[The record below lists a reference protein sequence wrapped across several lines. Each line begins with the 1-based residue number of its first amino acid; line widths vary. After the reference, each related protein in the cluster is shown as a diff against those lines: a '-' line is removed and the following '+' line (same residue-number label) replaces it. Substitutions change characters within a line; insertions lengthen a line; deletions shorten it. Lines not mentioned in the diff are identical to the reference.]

1 MDQDKYIALL
11 YKQLQGDLNLIEKT
25 LLDKWL
31 DEAAINRVLAQKIKE
46 DWVLSEQYS
55 PDIEID
61 IDKEFSLLQQRID
74 KEENINTVKVKFVPV
89 KKRARWWP
97 YAAAAA
103 LVLLTATR
111 WMIRL
116 NQATEPTLL
125 VTTTSNEIQE
135 VQLSDGTKV
144 LLNKNS
150 ELHYPEAFATTDRRV
165 QLEGEA
171 FFDVQK
177 NADKPFIINA
187 NHAEIKVLGTSFNVR
202 ALASEEIIE
211 VVVKTGKVLLSD
223 TREHVEMIVNANE
236 KARLRFPYGHIK
248 KQPEKDM
255 NELAWNTK
263 VLLFKDTP
271 VPEVVES
278 LERLFNVSIQTSDS
292 SKHCSFSGRFVRP
305 NLEEIITAISTEFDI
320 KVQRDN
326 TSYQLEGGCLVE

>member
-55 PDIEID
+55 PDIEVD

-125 VTTTSNEIQE
+125 
-135 VQLSDGTKV
+135 
-144 LLNKNS
+144 NKNS

-202 ALASEEIIE
+202 ALASEELIE

-278 LERLFNVSIQTSDS
+278 LERLFNVSKESNSS
-292 SKHCSFSGRFVRP
+292 SKRDAASRLGSVSF
-305 NLEEIITAISTEFDI
+305 
-320 KVQRDN
+320 
-326 TSYQLEGGCLVE
+326 